1 MLIAT
6 CLVFKLSV
14 SCMWLIFCTTSTGSS
29 CFEIK
34 AVRNAEENL
43 PYPKSPVQS
52 SVFMINNTTV
62 HWWMQYWSSELYFH
76 FPRVQICLSATQTMN
91 AETLRVPLDQHLREI
106 NVWSMYDAFFNP
118 EQNISQAFTKTL
130 WCMSEVCPQVTWL
143 EVESDHKSGDKK
155 KGTSNLTFPLVPM
168 TCTLTSDIPQIREL
182 EIYPTI

>member
-1 MLIAT
+1 MCSSSL
-6 CLVFKLSV
+6 CLA
-14 SCMWLIFCTTSTGSS
+14 CGSFS
-29 CFEIK
+29 APPPLAAHALKSRQWEMQKKI
-34 AVRNAEENL
+34 
-43 PYPKSPVQS
+43 YHTPKSPVQS